1 GGEYPGELSGIQHFS
16 KLQPSTVFQRTLRLL
31 EVQTAAMPR
40 RKSVPEAPPENHEP
54 RSLRKRSHDDGA
66 SGLEAT
72 PSKRRR
78 SSASQE
84 ALNGEQESMAVNHE
98 SLLVTEEANG
108 ALDGDTAAPAENQE
122 PDPPKATP
130 RKRGRP
136 PKAASQAG
144 TPRSKAN
151 STPAFTTPV
160 KTTDSAIPTP
170 RRQAADRSARRK
182 SARALIENV
191 VRNGASDDEQD
202 DDDNLAREIYDGS
215 EAEDGG
221 DDGSG
226 DDEGDDGDAVM
237 RDGGPVDEA
246 ATPSKTPRRR
256 QRTRPKSP
264 TPPRDLPPHELYF
277 FHNKPGRPKTSD
289 NTLGS
294 LGLLTHDEYFNI
306 LRQHKDRHSGDVE
319 YLESLHA
326 ESFPQW
332 TFELSQG
339 FSVCLFGFGSKRA
352 MLRKFAQHLHG
363 RAQGAS
369 ARKTVIVNGYARSTT
384 MREILSC
391 IGNAVDP
398 EQRMPTS
405 MPSAMVRN
413 IASQLSL
420 TDLTLTVIINS
431 IDAAPLRKPGMQATL
446 AQLAAHPQVNL
457 VCSADTPDFT
467 LLWDIG
473 VRSAFNF
480 AFHDCTTFAPFTVE
494 LDVVDDVHELLG
506 RTARRVNGREG
517 VAFVL
522 RSLPENAKSL
532 FRLLVGELLV
542 AMEEEDNA
550 SDGAG
555 VEYRM
560 VYNKAVEEFICSSEM
575 AFRTLLKE
583 FHDHQMITSRKDA
596 LGTELLS
603 VPFQKDELEAI
614 LEDLMS

>member
-1 GGEYPGELSGIQHFS
+1 MPG
-16 KLQPSTVFQRTLRLL
+16 
-31 EVQTAAMPR
+31 R
-40 RKSVPEAPPENHEP
+40 RAVPENPPENHKP
-54 RSLRKRSHDDGA
+54 RSLRKRSHDEGV
-66 SGLEAT
+66 SELEAT

-84 ALNGEQESMAVNHE
+84 ALNGEQESITVNNE
-98 SLLVTEEANG
+98 NISVSEEVNG
-108 ALDGDTAAPAENQE
+108 ALDGDAVAPAEDQE
-122 PDPPKATP
+122 PEPPKPTP

-136 PKAASQAG
+136 PKASSQAG
-144 TPRSKAN
+144 TPNSKAN

-170 RRQAADRSARRK
+170 RRQAADQSARRK

-202 DDDNLAREIYDGS
+202 GDDSLAQEIYDDS
-215 EAEDGG
+215 EAEDEG

-226 DDEGDDGDAVM
+226 DEGVDGHAAM
-237 RDGGPVDEA
+237 RDNGPVDEA
-246 ATPSKTPRRR
+246 ATPSKTPQRR
-256 QRTRPKSP
+256 QRRKAKSP
-264 TPPRDLPPHELYF
+264 TPPKDLPPHELYF
-277 FHNKPGRPKTSD
+277 VHNKPGRPKTSD
-289 NTLGS
+289 NTLSS

-306 LRQHKDRHSGDVE
+306 LREHKDRHSGDVE

-332 TFELSQG
+332 TFELTQG
-339 FSVCLFGFGSKRA
+339 FSVCLYGFGSKRA
-352 MLRKFAQHLHG
+352 TLQRFAKHLHAKNHG
-363 RAQGAS
+363 DAV
-369 ARKTVIVNGYARSTT
+369 RKTVIVNGYAHSTT

-391 IGNAVDP
+391 NGGAIDP
-398 EQRMPTS
+398 KQRMPTS

-431 IDAAPLRKPGMQATL
+431 IDAAPLRKPGMQAIL

-494 LDVVDDVHELLG
+494 LDVVDEVHELLG

-522 RSLPENAKSL
+522 RSLPENAKNL
-532 FRLLVGELLV
+532 FRLLVGEPLI
-542 AMEEEDNA
+542 AMEEEGNV
-550 SDGAG
+550 SDDAAG

-583 FHDHQMITSRKDA
+583 CASSGDIPFITARFHDHQMITSRKDA